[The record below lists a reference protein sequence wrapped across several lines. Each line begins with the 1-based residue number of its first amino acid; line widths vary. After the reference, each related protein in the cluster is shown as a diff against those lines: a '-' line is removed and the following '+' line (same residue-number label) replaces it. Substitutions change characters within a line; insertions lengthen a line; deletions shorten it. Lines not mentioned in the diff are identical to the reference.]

1 MEAWEILL
9 TVAGLTAITLL
20 TRGFFILPERELP
33 MPGWLK
39 EGLRYAPI
47 GALVAVIAPDL
58 VMSQGQLIS
67 TWRDPRLAGALAAT
81 GWFLWRRDM
90 LGTILVGTATMLIFR
105 LGLGW

>member
-1 MEAWEILL
+1 MATWEILL
-9 TVAGLTAITLL
+9 TIAGLTAITVL

-39 EGLRYAPI
+39 EGLRYAPV

-58 VMSQGQLIS
+58 VMSHGQLITS
-67 TWRDPRLAGALAAT
+67 WRDARLAGALGAT
-81 GWFLWRRDM
+81 VWYLWRRDM
-90 LGTILVGTATMLIFR
+90 LGTIVAGTATMLIFR